1 MNKRMCFALI
11 GVSSIVALAS
21 SSVLAEAPAVEVDS
35 MTGHGASGAPIVRTA
50 PVRLRERSPEQVDT
64 NYGWRP
70 NTDVDRA
77 PRLML
82 AVGFSNLRSPR
93 TRNGWPCLC
102 NTFARD
108 TNHAGSFWKNART

>member
-77 PRLML
+77 
-82 AVGFSNLRSPR
+82 SSPY
-93 TRNGWPCLC
+93 
-102 NTFARD
+102 
-108 TNHAGSFWKNART
+108 AGGGVQ